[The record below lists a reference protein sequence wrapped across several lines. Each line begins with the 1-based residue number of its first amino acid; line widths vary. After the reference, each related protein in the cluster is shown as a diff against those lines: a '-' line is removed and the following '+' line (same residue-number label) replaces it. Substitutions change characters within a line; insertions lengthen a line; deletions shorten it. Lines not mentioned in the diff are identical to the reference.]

1 MPRCLPGSLR
11 SSQVTYVTMVPRVGN
26 ETLRPLGATMGNAS
40 SVTRAWRNIWKKK
53 KKTPS
58 VGRRQPMTSLPARPQ
73 YKDCRENT
81 SSASSSEACVRSMA
95 PKPRGRSVSFP
106 TRGTMVTYVTWDVPL
121 HGNFELRPLGATMG
135 NVIPTPPCW
144 GECKP
149 NSRRRRAQV
158 NSTIWL
164 RELPLFGRLML
175 SVTLSSFGQ
184 KPELHTWSTY
194 LLGAGIT
201 GPKVELTGL
210 ESFLYRKIPL
220 RG

>member
-1 MPRCLPGSLR
+1 MRLPWFEKANIWYLSDISKEDSAIILVFQKESGVLSWHIDYCAVYHDLNL
-11 SSQVTYVTMVPRVGN
+11 SQSPHQASDLLLWITSQVTYVTMVPRV
-26 ETLRPLGATMGNAS
+26 
-40 SVTRAWRNIWKKK
+40 
-53 KKTPS
+53 
-58 VGRRQPMTSLPARPQ
+58 
-73 YKDCRENT
+73 
-81 SSASSSEACVRSMA
+81 SMA

-121 HGNFELRPLGATMG
+121 HGNFKLRPLGATMG

-210 ESFLYRKIPL
+210 ESFLYRKIPS

>member
-1 MPRCLPGSLR
+1 M
-11 SSQVTYVTMVPRVGN
+11 
-26 ETLRPLGATMGNAS
+26 
-40 SVTRAWRNIWKKK
+40 
-53 KKTPS
+53 KKTTS

-73 YKDCRENT
+73 YKDGRVKT

-210 ESFLYRKIPL
+210 ESFSYRKIPL

>member
-1 MPRCLPGSLR
+1 MYSPGSPYIVVAPV
-11 SSQVTYVTMVPRVGN
+11 VTSWAVAGQRMVFFHVFLQARVT
-26 ETLRPLGATMGNAS
+26 L
-40 SVTRAWRNIWKKK
+40 
-53 KKTPS
+53 
-58 VGRRQPMTSLPARPQ
+58 
-73 YKDCRENT
+73 
-81 SSASSSEACVRSMA
+81 EAFPIVA
-95 PKPRGRSVSFP
+95 PRGRSVSFP

-121 HGNFELRPLGATMG
+121 HGNFKLRPLGATMG

>member
-1 MPRCLPGSLR
+1 
-11 SSQVTYVTMVPRVGN
+11 
-26 ETLRPLGATMGNAS
+26 
-40 SVTRAWRNIWKKK
+40 
-53 KKTPS
+53 
-58 VGRRQPMTSLPARPQ
+58 MTSLPARPQ
-73 YKDCRENT
+73 YKDGRANT

-184 KPELHTWSTY
+184 KPKCPKSSVCTY
-194 LLGAGIT
+194 HSMDFRKNAEHLMCD
-201 GPKVELTGL
+201 LTTKWIL
-210 ESFLYRKIPL
+210 ESAHCFSVCTYIYIVLFTFYVGGL
-220 RG
+220 DAQQGAVCS